1 MFHVNAFRVLELPVS
16 ATERDVSRRVQQ
28 WEIRA
33 RLEGGT
39 STGGVNGVGA
49 LPRQEPPD
57 IHDVREAA
65 LRLRDPE
72 KRFIDEFFWFWTAN
86 DGADEAALLDA
97 LRLSDIDAASRIL
110 SEQSKRRG
118 EERDGITSHNLAV
131 LFHCAALDVE
141 RSLLQQ
147 PPTEKQLQRLDYYWR
162 EAFAHWNKLLASE
175 NFWDRQMARI
185 RELND
190 PRLTEEYVRS
200 LRSSL
205 PSLLLSVNAEL
216 ALRAASKGLASECR
230 RQREV
235 VLQTSGFP
243 APIRTEALQRAVKPY
258 WQQIIELSEK
268 AKREALASPLAGLE
282 RARQLLAQ
290 VRQPLSVLDM
300 LLPTDNN
307 MRTEAH
313 DEAADNVSQCALLYY
328 QQTPNATATL
338 NLLREALKLSVGPRL
353 RARLYDVVAVLMKT
367 DLANNLVHESKLQP
381 VSQPKP
387 AEEKI
392 DTNFTL
398 PTLST
403 LNGIGTMFYGFGN
416 YRTQYF
422 TVVFLPIIPLARYRV
437 NVVNGKYIIYGR
449 VPLKFIH
456 FWPLLLIFGFTILTV
471 LSGQMNRVDVKQ
483 VNTRVQVN
491 NHVANAN
498 VFIKRARQY
507 SEEADAVYLGE
518 GKSRAKLVELARL
531 KGIRLGFCAK
541 NWGYAADVLKNIDAM
556 DINPHYKLYAS
567 LWQQQAE
574 KYRASA
580 SALGFYMDELAA
592 PIDRSPSA
600 QERRKRYADEAARLR
615 QEGDALGGRIEN
627 VVLSHPTWFNQVGE
641 GYMLYLS
648 DSAPSP

>member
-1 MFHVNAFRVLELPVS
+1 
-16 ATERDVSRRVQQ
+16 
-28 WEIRA
+28 
-33 RLEGGT
+33 
-39 STGGVNGVGA
+39 
-49 LPRQEPPD
+49 
-57 IHDVREAA
+57 
-65 LRLRDPE
+65 
-72 KRFIDEFFWFWTAN
+72 
-86 DGADEAALLDA
+86 
-97 LRLSDIDAASRIL
+97 
-110 SEQSKRRG
+110 
-118 EERDGITSHNLAV
+118 
-131 LFHCAALDVE
+131 
-141 RSLLQQ
+141 
-147 PPTEKQLQRLDYYWR
+147 
-162 EAFAHWNKLLASE
+162 
-175 NFWDRQMARI
+175 
-185 RELND
+185 
-190 PRLTEEYVRS
+190 
-200 LRSSL
+200 
-205 PSLLLSVNAEL
+205 
-216 ALRAASKGLASECR
+216 
-230 RQREV
+230 
-235 VLQTSGFP
+235 
-243 APIRTEALQRAVKPY
+243 
-258 WQQIIELSEK
+258 
-268 AKREALASPLAGLE
+268 
-282 RARQLLAQ
+282 
-290 VRQPLSVLDM
+290 
-300 LLPTDNN
+300 
-307 MRTEAH
+307 
-313 DEAADNVSQCALLYY
+313 
-328 QQTPNATATL
+328 
-338 NLLREALKLSVGPRL
+338 
-353 RARLYDVVAVLMKT
+353 VVAVLMKT

-518 GKSRAKLVELARL
+518 GKSRAKL
-531 KGIRLGFCAK
+531 
-541 NWGYAADVLKNIDAM
+541 KNIDAM